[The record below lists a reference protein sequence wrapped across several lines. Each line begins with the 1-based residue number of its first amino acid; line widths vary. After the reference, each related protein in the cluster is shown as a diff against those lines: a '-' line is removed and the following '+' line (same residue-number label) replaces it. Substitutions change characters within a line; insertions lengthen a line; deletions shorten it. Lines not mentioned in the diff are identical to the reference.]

1 MTPGNFQQLTKFIW
15 SITDLL
21 RGPYRPPCRLHEI
34 DEELEA
40 LEKRIMAQLWE
51 VME

>member
-1 MTPGNFQQLTKFIW
+1 MTPGNFQQLTNFIW
-15 SITDLL
+15 SIADLL
-21 RGPYRPPCRLHEI
+21 RSPYEPPCRLHEI

-40 LEKRIMAQLWE
+40 LEKPIMAQLQE